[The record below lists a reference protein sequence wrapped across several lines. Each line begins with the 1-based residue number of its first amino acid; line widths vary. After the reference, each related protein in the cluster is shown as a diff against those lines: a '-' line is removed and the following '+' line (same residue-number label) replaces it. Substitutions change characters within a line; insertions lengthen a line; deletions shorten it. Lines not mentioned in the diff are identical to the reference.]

1 MTRGELKAR
10 RIIVKAVE
18 TVKDEGVARIM
29 EIIGYVLAGIALIV
43 MLGSIGT
50 IETAIGYIP
59 KSSIV
64 TASVSGAYIILYA
77 LLVLGR
83 KEIDY

>member
-1 MTRGELKAR
+1 MTRGELKVR
-10 RIIVKAVE
+10 RTIVKAVE
-18 TVKDEGVARIM
+18 SVRDEGVARIA
-29 EIIGYVLAGIALIV
+29 EIVGYILAGIALIV

-59 KSSIV
+59 TGSIV
-64 TASVSGAYIILYA
+64 TASVSGAYIIFYA

>member
-1 MTRGELKAR
+1 MTRGELKVR
-10 RIIVKAVE
+10 RTIVKALE

-29 EIIGYVLAGIALIV
+29 EIIGYVFAGIALIV

-59 KSSIV
+59 TGSIV

-83 KEIDY
+83 KEIEY